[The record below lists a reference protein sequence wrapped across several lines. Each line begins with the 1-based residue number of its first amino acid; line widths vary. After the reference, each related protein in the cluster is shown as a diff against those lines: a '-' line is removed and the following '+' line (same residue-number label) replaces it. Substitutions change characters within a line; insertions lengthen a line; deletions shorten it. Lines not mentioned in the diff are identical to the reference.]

1 MNIKKNEDKSLS
13 SKKSIKANISQ
24 SKSFNPEM
32 KNINRDLLFFKN
44 DILLD
49 IRKIEENFNS
59 RLNKQNII
67 SSEQYDSLDK
77 KLSELSER
85 ISRVNSILLDNN
97 ELTEKIKIFLRFQTK
112 AEDNFNRINAKII
125 SIQNEN
131 RDFIINS
138 EKMISEN
145 LKYPG
150 VIGRNAKFLNFRY
163 FIDYTMKNFKD
174 LDEFRNEIINL
185 NLKELRKEINK
196 TISDFRTTISDNYQN
211 SARLISNSTIEF
223 DKKVEDIIIRN
234 YNNMKENEAKF
245 EELKNNINNYLS
257 EYHTKFE
264 SLEKNLNDKF
274 DEQLKEIDNVK
285 NMKNELLSQTNNVKS
300 YLENIKSLNN
310 NIITNNSNIELNK
323 NGRNKKNIL
332 SDENNNFDY
341 NIISTDN
348 QKHNINM
355 NELINNNNINI
366 LDNYQKSDVQ
376 HNTDSSSRKRNNQI
390 VMERP
395 KSFEKIKGNHFFKTR
410 NKNRDFFSYLNK
422 TNKDFRRSNY
432 SITNI
437 ANIKIKKV
445 LLPEKNLSKRNIIG
459 KSDSPSENKRRMIIS
474 NDLSSKIPQK
484 NVYLNNIRKK
494 ILYQQKAL
502 INKNRDRNI
511 EHSARTINR
520 KVEIKNQE
528 KLNSCMITKPKS
540 KNNIFEKLNCFKDG
554 NNLSFEKNK
563 NSKDEQSQI
572 EFRKTHNLKCSVKDL
587 FLIHSKTCKKNR
599 KIEL

>member
-13 SKKSIKANISQ
+13 SKKSIKANNSQ

-196 TISDFRTTISDNYQN
+196 TISDFRITISDNYQN

-274 DEQLKEIDNVK
+274 DEQLKEIDDVK

-348 QKHNINM
+348 KKHNINM

-366 LDNYQKSDVQ
+366 
-376 HNTDSSSRKRNNQI
+376 
-390 VMERP
+390 
-395 KSFEKIKGNHFFKTR
+395 
-410 NKNRDFFSYLNK
+410 
-422 TNKDFRRSNY
+422 
-432 SITNI
+432 
-437 ANIKIKKV
+437 
-445 LLPEKNLSKRNIIG
+445 
-459 KSDSPSENKRRMIIS
+459 
-474 NDLSSKIPQK
+474 
-484 NVYLNNIRKK
+484 
-494 ILYQQKAL
+494 
-502 INKNRDRNI
+502 
-511 EHSARTINR
+511 
-520 KVEIKNQE
+520 
-528 KLNSCMITKPKS
+528 
-540 KNNIFEKLNCFKDG
+540 
-554 NNLSFEKNK
+554 
-563 NSKDEQSQI
+563 
-572 EFRKTHNLKCSVKDL
+572 
-587 FLIHSKTCKKNR
+587 
-599 KIEL
+599 